1 MNLPDILLKCMFE
14 IMTIGPVGIAKM
26 RLDKL
31 KQWRQQRDDLS
42 GDEHRL
48 HMQIPEH
55 MKTLVRDKQFLLLE
69 QLATDISW
77 PDVELHKE
85 LRQGFKLVGHGTPS
99 NVFKSDEKKA
109 PLSEQDL
116 MQQSKYIRPL
126 ILGKVRNAGLP
137 EYGKELNDITR
148 DEAEAKGWLKGPLDE
163 QTLVSEV
170 GEHWLPVERFAVRQ
184 RNKLRPIDNF
194 SSNKV
199 NQAWTNPEKLDLH
212 ALDQLAWLVSVFY
225 KCVVDKG
232 VVDLTLSDGQR
243 LCGNVHSEWKVNN
256 SKCLLTTLD
265 LKDAYKQ
272 LGIHGSDRNKAVV
285 TLRSDRHDGVD
296 CYAMNCLPF
305 GAASSVHNFN
315 RVARLLWA
323 IGVVEL
329 KLPWVNYFDDYPLMS
344 PSNISV
350 STVSAAKGMLHI
362 LGFKYAEHKLEA
374 PKEAAEVL
382 GVNVDCS
389 SVCDLG
395 ELRYVMKESRRLEI
409 LECIE
414 NILIDKSLIPFNLPS
429 ILGRVQFADG
439 QLTGRAGRLAMAD
452 IREVGLTSKE
462 TVMLERDTLDA
473 LEFLKM
479 RFMDNTPKTM
489 SLRCDEHP
497 VLLYTDGSFE
507 PSAEGDKA
515 MIGGV
520 VICDDFPCRVFGSH
534 VPNELLDKWHAAGK
548 EHLIGQIEMYAVVIA
563 RYLWRHVMQGRKVIL
578 FIDNWAVLDCY
589 IPGTAKERTWR
600 ELLLCIE
607 DIDFK
612 HPCYTWATR
621 VPSESNIADPP
632 SRGSLKPLEFLGKLV
647 VDDPMCPMLG
657 KNLKSCIS

>member
-1 MNLPDILLKCMFE
+1 MFLKPKCYGNAME
-14 IMTIGPVGIAKM
+14 MLWKGGQDAVKQVETVETAAR
-26 RLDKL
+26 RLERRREQAAHANPRTHEDV
-31 KQWRQQRDDLS
+31 
-42 GDEHRL
+42 
-48 HMQIPEH
+48 
-55 MKTLVRDKQFLLLE
+55 KT
-69 QLATDISW
+69 
-77 PDVELHKE
+77 
-85 LRQGFKLVGHGTPS
+85 
-99 NVFKSDEKKA
+99 A

-163 QTLVSEV
+163 QMLASEV

-194 SSNKV
+194 STNKV
-199 NQAWTNPEKLDLH
+199 NQACPEKLDLH

-232 VVDLTLSDGQR
+232 FVDLTLSDGQR
-243 LCGNVHSEWKVNN
+243 LCGNVHCEWKSSN

-272 LGIHGSDRNKAVV
+272 LGVHGSDRNKAVV

-323 IGVVEL
+323 IGVV
-329 KLPWVNYFDDYPLMS
+329 
-344 PSNISV
+344 
-350 STVSAAKGMLHI
+350 
-362 LGFKYAEHKLEA
+362 
-374 PKEAAEVL
+374 L

-414 NILIDKSLIPFNLPS
+414 NILKDKSLIPFNLPS

-462 TVMLERDTLDA
+462 RVMLEKDTLDA

-489 SLRCDEHP
+489 SLRCDDLFYFMLMDPSNLQLRGTRLWLEECWFATSCHAEF
-497 VLLYTDGSFE
+497 LEAMSRMNCWTDG
-507 PSAEGDKA
+507 
-515 MIGGV
+515 M
-520 VICDDFPCRVFGSH
+520 
-534 VPNELLDKWHAAGK
+534 
-548 EHLIGQIEMYAVVIA
+548 QQA
-563 RYLWRHVMQGRKVIL
+563 R
-578 FIDNWAVLDCY
+578 
-589 IPGTAKERTWR
+589 
-600 ELLLCIE
+600 
-607 DIDFK
+607 
-612 HPCYTWATR
+612 
-621 VPSESNIADPP
+621 NI
-632 SRGSLKPLEFLGKLV
+632 
-647 VDDPMCPMLG
+647 
-657 KNLKSCIS
+657 